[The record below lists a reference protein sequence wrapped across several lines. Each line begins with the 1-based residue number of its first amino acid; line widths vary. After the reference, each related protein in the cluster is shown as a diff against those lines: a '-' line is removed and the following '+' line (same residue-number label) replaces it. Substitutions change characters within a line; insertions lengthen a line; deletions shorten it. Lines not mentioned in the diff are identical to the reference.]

1 MFKKWVCKCERM
13 ITGVLYLIGFP
24 FARACKFW
32 ELWCA
37 FGHGHQTVFELKGVK
52 WILFTGANEYCRKAS
67 LCKCVV
73 WTVDHQVPI
82 TLTIK
87 MQGKTLFDNK
97 NTQSVYREIEI

>member
-1 MFKKWVCKCERM
+1 MQELVNSGNYDVRLDMDIK
-13 ITGVLYLIGFP
+13 LYLNS
-24 FARACKFW
+24 K
-32 ELWCA
+32 
-37 FGHGHQTVFELKGVK
+37 VK
-52 WILFTGANEYCRKAS
+52 NGYYSQVQMTKYCRKAS

-87 MQGKTLFDNK
+87 IQGKTLFDNK

>member
-52 WILFTGANEYCRKAS
+52 WILFTGANDKVLYKG
-67 LCKCVV
+67 
-73 WTVDHQVPI
+73 I
-82 TLTIK
+82 TL
-87 MQGKTLFDNK
+87 
-97 NTQSVYREIEI
+97 